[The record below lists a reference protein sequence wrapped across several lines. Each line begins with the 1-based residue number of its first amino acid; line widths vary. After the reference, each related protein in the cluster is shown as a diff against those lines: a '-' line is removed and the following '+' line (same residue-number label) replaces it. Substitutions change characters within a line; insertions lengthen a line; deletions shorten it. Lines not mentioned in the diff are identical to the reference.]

1 MISLDVSPI
10 VALGT
15 EDHNKDET
23 LCIQA
28 LQPLKKNK
36 KVLLHPIVNT
46 YVMLKYNSY
55 TLFFIT
61 ILILKLLH
69 CALLSG
75 LVLRYQ
81 KSQIFYFFV
90 FKFPCRALQLT
101 KPDNSTDSTDSKL
114 EDKNLF
120 KDVLFTFLFIST
132 FVFTLLIVL
141 KEVAEMINQKLK
153 WFSFLNIVQLL
164 HVILIFVYQA
174 LLVVNVSNY
183 EYLQAFIIFISWIDL
198 TLSLQSLLFGKWSS
212 LGLYITM
219 LIEVDQEIK
228 LAQFNIIFLD
238 CEESCDFL
246 HYLHPHAHWLH
257 LHLHGSPA

>member
-101 KPDNSTDSTDSKL
+101 KPANSTDSKL

-219 LIEVDQEIK
+219 LIEVDQDI
-228 LAQFNIIFLD
+228 QF
-238 CEESCDFL
+238 SQV
-246 HYLHPHAHWLH
+246 
-257 LHLHGSPA
+257 